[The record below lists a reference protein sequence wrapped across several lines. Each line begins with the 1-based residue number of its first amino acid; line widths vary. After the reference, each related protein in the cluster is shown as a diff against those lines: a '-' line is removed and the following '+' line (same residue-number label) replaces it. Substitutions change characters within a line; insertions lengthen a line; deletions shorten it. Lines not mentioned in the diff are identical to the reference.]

1 MKCERINF
9 LKMQH
14 FKIKFASETFE
25 ILPSGTIFWPSEEM
39 LIASD
44 LHLEKGSSF
53 NKEGTFLPPYDSF
66 DTITRLEEI
75 IKITS
80 PKKILLLGDT
90 LHDKNGLLRMSEV
103 VKKQIFSL
111 LKKNSFILISGNH
124 DDKLVFPNL
133 KLDPYYK
140 LRNITFTHQM
150 SSNEKLEISGH
161 FHPIV
166 NTKFKGIRIR
176 ASCFVV
182 TKNKIILPSFGTFTG
197 GLDINNNAFP
207 KIINKETKVFIIY
220 NQQIINLKDSYF

>member
-1 MKCERINF
+1 
-9 LKMQH
+9 
-14 FKIKFASETFE
+14 
-25 ILPSGTIFWPSEEM
+25 M

-53 NKEGTFLPPYDSF
+53 NKEGTFLPPYDSL

-90 LHDKNGLLRMSEV
+90 LHDKNGLLRMSEE
-103 VKKQIFSL
+103 VKKKIFSL

-124 DDKLVFPNL
+124 DEELAFPNL

-140 LRNITFTHQM
+140 LRNITFTHEM
-150 SSNEKLEISGH
+150 SSNETLEISGH
-161 FHPIV
+161 FHPMV

-197 GLDINNNAFP
+197 GLDIKNNAFP
-207 KIINKETKVFIIY
+207 NIINKETKVFIIY